1 MSVHDKIRTIRREK
15 GLTQEELAEK
25 LEMSVNGYGDIE
37 RGLSDIKLS
46 RLEQIAELLDVE
58 LAELF
63 EDGGK
68 NTLNLLGTNNT
79 GTVNLYR
86 GTINTLSPE
95 YSELKLELEKQKLI
109 CANKDLEI
117 AMNQQEINYLKEI
130 NELLKSGVDLN
141 QPE

>member
-58 LAELF
+58 LSELF
-63 EDGGK
+63 EDGSK
-68 NTLNLLGTNNT
+68 NSLNFTGTNNT
-79 GTVNLYR
+79 GTVNLNH
-86 GTINTLSPE
+86 GVINTLSPE

-109 CANKDLEI
+109 CANKDLEL

-130 NELLKSGVDLN
+130 NALLKNGGEFN

>member
-1 MSVHDKIRTIRREK
+1 MQVHENIRAKRRSK
-15 GLTQEELAEK
+15 GLTQEEMADK
-25 LEMSVNGYGDIE
+25 LTMSVNGYGDIE

-58 LAELF
+58 LSELF
-63 EDGGK
+63 EDGGN

-95 YSELKLELEKQKLI
+95 FSEMKLEFEKQKLI
-109 CANKDLEI
+109 CSNKDREI
-117 AMNQQEINYLKEI
+117 EMKDQEINYLKDIIEVFK
-130 NELLKSGVDLN
+130 NAGWQ
-141 QPE
+141 QP

>member
-37 RGLSDIKLS
+37 RGLCDIKLS

-58 LAELF
+58 LPELF
-63 EDGGK
+63 EDGSK
-68 NTLNLLGTNNT
+68 NTLNLMGDNT
-79 GTVNLYR
+79 GNLLNH
-86 GTINTLSPE
+86 GVINTLSPE

-109 CANKDLEI
+109 CSNKDLEI
-117 AMNQQEINYLKEI
+117 EMKNQEINYLKQI
-130 NELLKSGVDLN
+130 NELLKNGG
-141 QPE
+141 

>member
-1 MSVHDKIRTIRREK
+1 MQVHENIRAKRRSK
-15 GLTQEELAEK
+15 GLTQEEMADK
-25 LEMSVNGYGDIE
+25 LTMSVNGYGDIE

-58 LAELF
+58 LSELF
-63 EDGGK
+63 EDGGN

-95 YSELKLELEKQKLI
+95 FSELKLELEKQKLL
-109 CANKDLEI
+109 CSSKDREI
-117 AMNQQEINYLKEI
+117 EMKDQEINYLKDIIEVFK
-130 NELLKSGVDLN
+130 NAGWS
-141 QPE
+141 QP

>member
-1 MSVHDKIRTIRREK
+1 MQVHENIRAKRRSK
-15 GLTQEELAEK
+15 GLTQEEMADK
-25 LEMSVNGYGDIE
+25 LTMSVNGYGDIE

-58 LAELF
+58 LSELF

-95 YSELKLELEKQKLI
+95 YSELKLEFEKQKLI
-109 CANKDLEI
+109 CSNKDREI
-117 AMNQQEINYLKEI
+117 EMKIQEINYLKDIIEVFK
-130 NELLKSGVDLN
+130 NAGWP
-141 QPE
+141 QP